1 MAQNR
6 MEQVLGSFSRLM
18 HVNVAAYDAQF
29 RCIYTNIDGVGFCSA
44 VHKSR
49 ECLARCVQSDT
60 VALRE
65 ARRTGEPY
73 LYTCPFGLC
82 ELIFPI
88 RGEGGVVGYLIVG
101 PTVRT
106 SSTPSDA
113 ELCRL
118 AQGLGPRLRERD
130 LLPAAAA
137 LLH

>member
-6 MEQVLGSFSRLM
+6 MEQVLGSFSRLV

-29 RCIYTNIDGVGFCSA
+29 RCIYTNIDGVGYCSS

-73 LYTCPFGLC
+73 LYTFPF
-82 ELIFPI
+82 
-88 RGEGGVVGYLIVG
+88 
-101 PTVRT
+101 
-106 SSTPSDA
+106 
-113 ELCRL
+113 
-118 AQGLGPRLRERD
+118 
-130 LLPAAAA
+130 
-137 LLH
+137 